1 MNQLEEE
8 DRFEI
13 FLGQALESN
22 IQTITQFHLLNSF
35 PLWDSM
41 SQLVIAAWIHQETGQ
56 TVNMAELKQAQTLA
70 DLKKIYTDRLSGK
83 GADG

>member
-1 MNQLEEE
+1 MLLMLSQTLEVPLN
-8 DRFEI
+8 DLAVDFM
-13 FLGQALESN
+13 
-22 IQTITQFHLLNSF
+22 LLNC

-70 DLKKIYTDRLSGK
+70 DLKKIYTDRLSRK

>member
-1 MNQLEEE
+1 MANNNLE
-8 DRFEI
+8 
-13 FLGQALESN
+13 ALLLLLS
-22 IQTITQFHLLNSF
+22 QTLAIPFKDLTNEFVLLDC

-70 DLKKIYTDRLSGK
+70 DLKKIYTDRLSRK